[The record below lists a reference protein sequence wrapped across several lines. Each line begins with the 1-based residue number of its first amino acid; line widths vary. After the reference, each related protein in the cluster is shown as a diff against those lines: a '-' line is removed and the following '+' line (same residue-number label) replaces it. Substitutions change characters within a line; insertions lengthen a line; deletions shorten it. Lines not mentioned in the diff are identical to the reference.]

1 VREYDWLNRCH
12 EELLVAWAVLSA
24 AGEEC
29 GRDGVFVCEEFGG
42 ALEFEADLFCGHFS
56 GRSWVGW

>member
-1 VREYDWLNRCH
+1 LDRCH
-12 EELLVAWAVLSA
+12 EELLVAWAVLTA

-29 GRDGVFVCEEFGG
+29 GRDGVFVCEELGG
-42 ALEFEADLFCGHFS
+42 TLEFEADLFGGHFS